1 MNLNN
6 LFQGRPDMEEY
17 KIVDRRIQMDE
28 EGQAAGEERQSATQ
42 QAQENEKARRGAFGD
57 CAMPKVCFPTLIL
70 SLSSSALVHLGEV
83 PDPETRKPM
92 ENIVLAKHTI
102 DILAMLEE
110 KTRGNLN
117 AEETKLLKD
126 MLFELRMKYVQK
138 AS

>member
-1 MNLNN
+1 
-6 LFQGRPDMEEY
+6 MEEF
-17 KIVDRRIQMDE
+17 KVVDRRIQMDG
-28 EGQAAGEERQSATQ
+28 EGEPGERPEQAQSATSRA
-42 QAQENEKARRGAFGD
+42 QADEKAGRGAFAN
-57 CAMPKVCFPTLIL
+57 CAMPQVCFPTFIL

-83 PDPETRKPM
+83 PDPETGKRM
-92 ENIVLAKHTI
+92 ENIVVAKHTI

-117 AEETKLLKD
+117 AEEAKLLKD